1 MRDISIDDLKKIF
14 AEHKESDRSPKVI
27 LKSLSDNMQSVS
39 SILAGA
45 VYEEDASSV
54 FECLL
59 HDLIDISKSLRFT
72 SYELYD
78 GLYTHKIFWASM
90 EDAIHETNKKIS
102 VCQWC
107 DVCLSSGDFERYFG
121 SLTCQGY
128 SFRDMEFVCG
138 LGIVLAALLR
148 IADRHGFDMLERKN
162 DNA

>member
-27 LKSLSDNMQSVS
+27 LKSLFDNMGSVS

-45 VYEEDASSV
+45 VCEEDASSV
-54 FECLL
+54 SECLL

-72 SYELYD
+72 PYELYD

-90 EDAIHETNKKIS
+90 KDAWYETGDKIS
-102 VCQWC
+102 VRHWC
-107 DVCLSSGDFERYFG
+107 DACPSSSAFEGYF
-121 SLTCQGY
+121 SAMTCQGY
-128 SFRDMEFVCG
+128 SFRDIEFICG

-148 IADRHGFDMLERKN
+148 IADRYGFDTLERRN
-162 DNA
+162 D